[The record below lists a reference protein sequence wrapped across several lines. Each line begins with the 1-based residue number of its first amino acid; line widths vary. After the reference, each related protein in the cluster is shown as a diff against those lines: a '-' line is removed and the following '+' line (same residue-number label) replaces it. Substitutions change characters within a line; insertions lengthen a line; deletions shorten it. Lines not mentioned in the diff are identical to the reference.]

1 MHRFNAFV
9 LSLALS
15 SAGSAFAS
23 QENDRHSEQTPKAK
37 PAQMTEAQ
45 LDNVA
50 AGQLINVQ
58 IVDLLNDN
66 NVEVAIPVHAAVNVA
81 AAVGVLSS
89 GVLARADQPVGNV
102 TQRVRQ

>member
-1 MHRFNAFV
+1 MQRCNALV
-9 LSLALS
+9 LALALS

-23 QENDRHSEQTPKAK
+23 QNKEGNADQAPKAK

-50 AGQLINVQ
+50 AGQLVNVQ
-58 IVDLLNDN
+58 LVNLLNNN
-66 NVEVAIPVHAAVNVA
+66 NVEVAIPVNAAVNVA

-89 GVLARADQPVGNV
+89 GVVARADQPLGNV

>member
-1 MHRFNAFV
+1 MKRIGTVIAV
-9 LSLALS
+9 AALAT
-15 SAGSAFAS
+15 AGTTAFAG
-23 QENDRHSEQTPKAK
+23 QDVQQAK
-37 PAQMTEAQ
+37 PQAVKMSDAQ

-58 IVDLLNDN
+58 IVDLLNNN

-89 GVLARADQPVGNV
+89 GILARADQPLGNV
-102 TQRVRQ
+102 NQRVRQ